1 MNNEL
6 RLRFSLLSAAEK
18 ADLRRRLSDSP
29 KSLLLLDWL
38 QKKGSKPLNTVEIVD
53 VLYNSS
59 EAPFA
64 TRRNR
69 FFKLRA
75 ELLRLMSNETEGK
88 SNGLLPLEEKLLHC
102 RQLTI
107 DKQFGNADTHLRSL
121 IAECRSR
128 NIFELLPE
136 ALLLQMQCAQSINL
150 VHETPAL
157 LSQLTEARQLLDVLR
172 QLQGLNRLSYYHS
185 INNNV
190 GGINECIEQMR
201 RIMLRHP
208 HWPRF
213 RLLYHFTAFNNRVA
227 HPSINSRNV
236 MHHHKQVKLLAR
248 EFPDMPCMNYE
259 KNGAALLQQYLLN
272 GEATWL
278 FLRGKISE
286 SYARFKQCWELQERL
301 QGTRSILTDSY
312 FNNRISVETAAGYFS
327 EALKTASA
335 YMEFLNS
342 QHNQERKLMG
352 VAVLTNIY
360 TYAWPKHKAPDPD
373 FLLRGL
379 NNYARLL
386 QKNENPQ
393 LATLQA
399 TQAIFAF
406 QCAQWK
412 LAQKLAVLPHVKQL
426 FTTSGIGAYNKLLLM
441 HPGTPRAEIKK
452 LKQEI
457 ETALFNPHQP
467 IVTFSNERALRMIAF
482 LQQQ

>member
-6 RLRFSLLSAAEK
+6 RLRLSLMSAAEK
-18 ADLRRRLSDSP
+18 ADLRKRLRDSP

-53 VLYNSS
+53 VLYGNDD
-59 EAPFA
+59 APFTA
-64 TRRNR
+64 RRNR

-75 ELLRLMSNETEGK
+75 ELLRLMSNETDGN
-88 SNGLLPLEEKLLHC
+88 SSSLLPLEEKLLHC
-102 RQLTI
+102 RQLHA
-107 DKQFGNADTHLRSL
+107 DKQYSNADAHLRSL
-121 IAECRSR
+121 IAECRRR

-136 ALLLQMQCAQSINL
+136 AILLLLQCAQSINL
-150 VHETPAL
+150 VHETPEL
-157 LSQLTEARQLLDVLR
+157 LNQLNEARQLLDALR

-190 GGINECIEQMR
+190 SGINENIEQMR
-201 RIMLRHP
+201 RIVLKHP
-208 HWPRF
+208 NWPRF
-213 RLLYHFTAFNNRVA
+213 KLLYHFTAFNNRVA

-236 MHHHKQVKLLAR
+236 MHHHKQLKLLAR
-248 EFPDMPCMNYE
+248 EFPDIPCMNYE

-278 FLRGKISE
+278 FLRGKINE

-301 QGTRSILTDSY
+301 QGTRSLFTDSY
-312 FNNRISVETAAGYFS
+312 FNNRISVETAAGYFT

-335 YMEFLNS
+335 YIEFLNS
-342 QHNQERKLMG
+342 QNSQERKLMG
-352 VAVLTNIY
+352 LAVLTNIY

-379 NNYARLL
+379 SNYARLL
-386 QKNENPQ
+386 EKNGNANPS
-393 LATLQA
+393 TLQA

-406 QCAQWK
+406 QCGKWK
-412 LAQKLAVLPHVKQL
+412 LAQKIASLPHVQQL
-426 FTTSGIGAYNKLLLM
+426 FTQSGIGTYNKLLLM
-441 HPGTPRAEIKK
+441 HPGTPRADVKK

-457 ETALFNPHQP
+457 ESALFNPHQP

>member
-6 RLRFSLLSAAEK
+6 RLRLSLMSAAEK
-18 ADLRRRLSDSP
+18 ADLRKRLRDSP

-53 VLYNSS
+53 VLYGDDD
-59 EAPFA
+59 APFA

-75 ELLRLMSNETEGK
+75 ELLRLMSNETGGN
-88 SNGLLPLEEKLLHC
+88 SSSLLPLEDKLLHC
-102 RQLTI
+102 RQLTAN
-107 DKQFGNADTHLRSL
+107 KQYSNADTHLRSL

-136 ALLLQMQCAQSINL
+136 AILLLIQCAQSINL
-150 VHETPAL
+150 VHKTPEL
-157 LSQLTEARQLLDVLR
+157 LSELSEARQLLDVLR

-185 INNNV
+185 INNNIN
-190 GGINECIEQMR
+190 GINESIEQMR
-201 RIMLRHP
+201 RLTLRYP
-208 HWPRF
+208 QWTRF

-227 HPSINSRNV
+227 HPSINSRIV
-236 MHHHKQVKLLAR
+236 MHHYKQVKQLAAR
-248 EFPDMPCMNYE
+248 FPDMPCMHYE

-278 FLRGKISE
+278 FLRGKINE

-301 QGTRSILTDSY
+301 QGARSIFTDSY
-312 FNNRISVETAAGYFS
+312 FNNRISVETAAGLFT

-335 YMEFLNS
+335 YIEFLNS
-342 QHNQERKLMG
+342 QNSQERKLMG
-352 VAVLTNIY
+352 LAVLTNIY

-379 NNYARLL
+379 NSYARLL
-386 QKNENPQ
+386 HKNGHSNPS
-393 LATLQA
+393 TLQA

-406 QCAQWK
+406 QCGQWK
-412 LAQKLAVLPHVKQL
+412 MAQKIASLPHVQEL
-426 FTTSGIGAYNKLLLM
+426 FTQSGIGAYNKLLFM
-441 HPGTPRAEIKK
+441 HPGTPRAEINK
-452 LKQEI
+452 LKLEI
-457 ETALFNPHQP
+457 ERELFSPHQP
-467 IVTFSNERALRMIAF
+467 IITFSNERALRMIAF